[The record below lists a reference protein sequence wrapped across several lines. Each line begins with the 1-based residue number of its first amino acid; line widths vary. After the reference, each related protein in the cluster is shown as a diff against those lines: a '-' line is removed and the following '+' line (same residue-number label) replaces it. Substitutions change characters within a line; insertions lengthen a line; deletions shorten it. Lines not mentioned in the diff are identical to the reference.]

1 MGCQKRKN
9 IHDDL
14 EIVFLSVYEIIIGF
28 RLVGTKPETTLHASD
43 EAKGKTYLN
52 IPLYTSLYQANRL
65 IQKHCNAD
73 LIRHTKMRPRTI
85 DCFSAIISVRY
96 EFVKD
101 DSKPSM
107 KAHFLIATPIELVLV
122 NSTFSR
128 NSIKFNGGYKIVYSL
143 NGATEIREFLSRMP
157 KKLAFGTVVTP
168 SLNARPMTIHEFLI
182 AVDTGYTGYLNYMS
196 SVRKKNLVKQL
207 NEEVSLHGFAF

>member
-1 MGCQKRKN
+1 
-9 IHDDL
+9 
-14 EIVFLSVYEIIIGF
+14 
-28 RLVGTKPETTLHASD
+28 
-43 EAKGKTYLN
+43 
-52 IPLYTSLYQANRL
+52 
-65 IQKHCNAD
+65 
-73 LIRHTKMRPRTI
+73 
-85 DCFSAIISVRY
+85 
-96 EFVKD
+96 
-101 DSKPSM
+101 M

-122 NSTFSR
+122 KSTFSR

-182 AVDTGYTGYLNYMS
+182 AVDTGCTNYMS